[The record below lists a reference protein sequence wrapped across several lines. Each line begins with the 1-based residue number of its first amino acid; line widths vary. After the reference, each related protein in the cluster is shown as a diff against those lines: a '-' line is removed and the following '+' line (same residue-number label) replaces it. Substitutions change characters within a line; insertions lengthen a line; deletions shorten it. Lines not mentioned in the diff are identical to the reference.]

1 MKITTLAF
9 LTCASLVCAQATPQA
24 TKNEFSMVIEGVSC
38 LIKVYQPSSPLG
50 FDPMVK
56 KDSLPKSQLI
66 TSIMLTN
73 SDISSHMSD
82 EDLSKYMGTAS
93 IVEEAKKAEFEEFR
107 AGMKKMYAL
116 TGPDAEENPWK
127 GMKHVIDQIFIVES
141 ETGKFLVYQ
150 MSTEGVKE
158 IKGKSFGTRKSVDG
172 KWVIGDGKNSKDQKF
187 KMLFMQLVPKE
198 FEKLRE
204 SSSIATLPLED
215 LLR

>member
-1 MKITTLAF
+1 
-9 LTCASLVCAQATPQA
+9 
-24 TKNEFSMVIEGVSC
+24 MVIEGVSC
-38 LIKVYQPSSPLG
+38 LVKVYQPSSPLG

-82 EDLSKYMGTAS
+82 EDLSRYMRTDLIA
-93 IVEEAKKAEFEEFR
+93 EETKKAEFEKFR

-127 GMKHVIDQIFIVES
+127 GMKQVVDQIFIVES

-150 MSTEGVKE
+150 MSTAGAKE
-158 IKGKSFGTRKSVDG
+158 IKGKSFGSRKSVDG
-172 KWVIGDGKNSKDQKF
+172 TWLIGDGKNSKDQKF
-187 KMLFMQLVPKE
+187 KMSLMELVPKE
-198 FEKLRE
+198 FAKLRE
-204 SSSIATLPLED
+204 SSAIASLPLED

>member
-1 MKITTLAF
+1 
-9 LTCASLVCAQATPQA
+9 
-24 TKNEFSMVIEGVSC
+24 MVIEGVSC

-82 EDLSKYMGTAS
+82 EDLSKYMETAS

-141 ETGKFLVYQ
+141 ETGKFLIYQ
-150 MSTEGVKE
+150 MSTEGAKE
-158 IKGKSFGTRKSVDG
+158 IKGKRFGSRKYVDG
-172 KWVIGDGKNSKDQKF
+172 KWLIGDGKSSKDQKF
-187 KMLFMQLVPKE
+187 KMSLMELVPKE
-198 FEKLRE
+198 FTKLRE
-204 SSSIATLPLED
+204 SAPIASLPLED

>member
-1 MKITTLAF
+1 
-9 LTCASLVCAQATPQA
+9 
-24 TKNEFSMVIEGVSC
+24 
-38 LIKVYQPSSPLG
+38 
-50 FDPMVK
+50 MVK

-82 EDLSKYMGTAS
+82 EDLSQYMGTAS
-93 IVEEAKKAEFEEFR
+93 SVEEAKKAEFEKFR

-141 ETGKFLVYQ
+141 ETGKFLIYQ
-150 MSTEGVKE
+150 MSTAGAKE
-158 IKGKSFGTRKSVDG
+158 IKGKSFGSRKNVDG
-172 KWVIGDGKNSKDQKF
+172 KWVIGDGKSSKDQKF
-187 KMLFMQLVPKE
+187 KMSLMELVPKE
-198 FEKLRE
+198 FAKLRE
-204 SSSIATLPLED
+204 SSSIASLPLED